1 MSVLVHETKPQ
12 RAIARARVRER
23 GERERG
29 ERERREG
36 GEREERERRE
46 RDRERVKGIT
56 KHKGVTYTTLVRHT
70 KVLVPKHVTHV
81 RPTHVC

>member
-36 GEREERERRE
+36 GEREERERQRE
-46 RDRERVKGIT
+46 SQRNYKTQRGDIHNTGQ
-56 KHKGVTYTTLVRHT
+56 TYKSVSA
-70 KVLVPKHVTHV
+70 
-81 RPTHVC
+81 